1 MESTPISVK
10 CAAMTISI
18 DTNVIAALWNDNDPF
33 NAVALQIL
41 HRASRRDDLVIAGPV
56 YAELMAGPLRSE
68 QALDRF
74 LHETGIFVDW
84 VLDESVWREAGRAF
98 HGYAQ
103 RRRSSDKTYPRRILA
118 DFMIGAHAQVRG
130 YLLLTTDEKHYEA
143 AFPKL
148 KLISN

>member
-18 DTNVIAALWNDNDPF
+18 DTNIIAGLWNDNDPF

-41 HRASRRDDLVIAGPV
+41 HRAARRNDLVIAGPV
-56 YAELMAGPLRSE
+56 YSELMAGPLRTV
-68 QALDRF
+68 QALDGF
-74 LHETGIFVDW
+74 LHETGILVDW

-103 RRRSSDKTYPRRILA
+103 RLRSSGQGHPRRILA
-118 DFMIGAHAQVRG
+118 DFVIGAHAQVRG
-130 YLLLTTDEKHYEA
+130 YSLLTTDEKHYEA

-148 KLISN
+148 KIFSN